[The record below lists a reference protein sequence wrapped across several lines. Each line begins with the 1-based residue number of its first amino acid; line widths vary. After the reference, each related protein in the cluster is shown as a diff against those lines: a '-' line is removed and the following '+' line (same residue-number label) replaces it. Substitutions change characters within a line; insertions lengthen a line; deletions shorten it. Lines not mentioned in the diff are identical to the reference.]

1 MFLAKY
7 LRAFDWDIE
16 KSLEIMLKMYKI
28 RVSAATTVQQTEQF
42 VHHYRAHCRSKIP
55 PGLR

>member
-42 VHHYRAHCRSKIP
+42 VHQHP
-55 PGLR
+55 PTAD